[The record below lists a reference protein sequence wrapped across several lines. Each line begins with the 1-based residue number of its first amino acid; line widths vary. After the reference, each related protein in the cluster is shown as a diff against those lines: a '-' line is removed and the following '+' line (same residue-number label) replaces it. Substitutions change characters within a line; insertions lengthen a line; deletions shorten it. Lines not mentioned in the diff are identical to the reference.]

1 MDKDY
6 LTNLARQLLAIA
18 VTVNDD
24 SAQKLIIV
32 ADDLFN
38 KAKQITNEQ
47 VISHEYYAS
56 TNVNRAPF

>member
-6 LTNLARQLLAIA
+6 LKNLARQLLAIA
-18 VTVNDD
+18 ATVNDD
-24 SAQKLIIV
+24 AAQKLIIV

-38 KAKQITNEQ
+38 KAKQIADEQ
-47 VISHEYYAS
+47 VIKHDYYAS